1 MVILTWPIIL
11 VYPVKEK
18 SLLLTIASLLLC
30 SDNHNQIWC
39 TCHGLCWRTENLMME
54 LLYLAVFTKELELE
68 EQITSIFDSEKIIF
82 LALCS
87 YVRGLASLRLDIVIY
102 KMGWYVVCLLPFLS
116 AIFHKYS
123 IWKVK
128 QQVKHDTL

>member
-1 MVILTWPIIL
+1 
-11 VYPVKEK
+11 
-18 SLLLTIASLLLC
+18 
-30 SDNHNQIWC
+30 
-39 TCHGLCWRTENLMME
+39 MME

-102 KMGWYVVCLLPFLS
+102 KMG
-116 AIFHKYS
+116 
-123 IWKVK
+123 
-128 QQVKHDTL
+128 